1 MGQVSASGQK
11 QPRSGATLDEP
22 HMSEMFDAV
31 APVYDRLNT
40 VMTLGI
46 DGRWRRRALME
57 TRLRAGDAALDAC
70 CGTGKLAALLAE
82 RVGPFGRVEG
92 VDLSPVMVDRA
103 AEAYHSLVQAHF
115 QVGNAL
121 ALPFADDE
129 FDAATISFGLRN
141 LRDFAAGFREL
152 ARVVRSGGRVICL
165 ELSLPPSRLWGKV
178 YHSTFRHTAP
188 LAARLLGGQGEAY
201 DYLPGSLEGFPDAD
215 TLAAQ
220 MRDAGLVDVHYARM
234 GTGVVC
240 LHRGTVP
247 NVPDARA

>member
-1 MGQVSASGQK
+1 MA
-11 QPRSGATLDEP
+11 
-22 HMSEMFDAV
+22 EMFDAV

-46 DGRWRRRALME
+46 DGRWRRRALAE
-57 TRLRAGDAALDAC
+57 TRLRPGEAALDAC

-92 VDLSPVMVDRA
+92 VDLSPVMIERA
-103 AEAYHSLVQAHF
+103 SEAYHGLVQVAF

-129 FDAATISFGLRN
+129 FDAATIGFGLRN
-141 LRDFAAGFREL
+141 LSDFAAGFREL
-152 ARVVRSGGRVICL
+152 ARVVRPGGRVVCL
-165 ELSLPPSRLWGKV
+165 ELSLPSSRLWAKV
-178 YHSTFRHTAP
+178 YHSAFRHTAP

-201 DYLPGSLEGFPDAD
+201 EYLPASLEGFPDAD
-215 TLAAQ
+215 VLAGH
-220 MRDAGLVDVHYARM
+220 MRDAGLADVRYARM

-240 LHRGTVP
+240 IHRGTVP
-247 NVPDARA
+247 NRPDESA

>member
-1 MGQVSASGQK
+1 MGHVSATEQK
-11 QPRSGATLDEP
+11 QARTGATVDEP
-22 HMSEMFDAV
+22 RMAEMFDAV

-46 DGRWRRRALME
+46 DGRWRRRALTE

-92 VDLSPVMVDRA
+92 VDLSPVMIDRA
-103 AEAYHSLVQAHF
+103 TEAYHSLVQASF

-121 ALPFADDE
+121 ALPFGADE
-129 FDAATISFGLRN
+129 FDAATIGFGLRN
-141 LRDFAAGFREL
+141 LSDFAAGFREL
-152 ARVVRSGGRVICL
+152 ARVVRPGGRVVCL

-188 LAARLLGGQGEAY
+188 LAARLLGGPGEAY
-201 DYLPGSLEGFPDAD
+201 DYLPGSLEGFPDPD
-215 TLAAQ
+215 VLAGH
-220 MRDAGLVDVHYARM
+220 MRDAGLVDVHYFRM

-247 NVPDARA
+247 NRPGESA